1 MEKRFIVIRGIPGSG
16 KSTLAA
22 KLKANAE
29 KQGTI
34 CKVFEADDFFM
45 RNGVYEFNPSK
56 LPDAHKACLE
66 NAKAALADSETGLVI
81 VSNTFIRRWEIE
93 PYLALSPAPE
103 ILRMTSSYGSVHG
116 VPLEKITTMSDNM
129 EDIAGEEKYDQY
141 F

>member
-1 MEKRFIVIRGIPGSG
+1 MNKVLTLIRGVPGSG

-22 KLKANAE
+22 KLKADAE
-29 KQGTI
+29 KKGI
-34 CKVFEADDFFM
+34 VCKVFEADDFFM

-66 NAKAALADSETGLVI
+66 NTKAALTDSETGLVI

-93 PYLALSPAPE
+93 PYLVLSPTPE
-103 ILRMTSSYGSVHG
+103 IFRMTSSYGSVHG
-116 VPLEKITTMSDNM
+116 VPVEKIRTMSDNM